1 MIGGKDQAHEFSP
14 MSGRPLPL
22 TAAERA
28 RLMAII
34 ERSDRILAKDP
45 EAIAE
50 AEALAKVERKAQRAR
65 EREQKRA
72 HQARLLAHL
81 DETVEELVE
90 RCGHWRCRD
99 VGMVADGIRVEL
111 GSLAGLERWSP
122 DSITRALTRAIK

>member
-1 MIGGKDQAHEFSP
+1 MKDQAHEFSP
-14 MSGRPLPL
+14 MSGKPLPL

-28 RLMAII
+28 RLENLIK
-34 ERSDRILAKDP
+34 RSDAILAKDP

-50 AEALAKVERKAQRAR
+50 AEALAKVERKAQRVR
-65 EREQKRA
+65 EREQKHAHRA
-72 HQARLLAHL
+72 QLLAHL

-99 VGMVADGIRVEL
+99 IGRVADGIRVEL
-111 GSLAGLERWSP
+111 ESLAGLERWVP